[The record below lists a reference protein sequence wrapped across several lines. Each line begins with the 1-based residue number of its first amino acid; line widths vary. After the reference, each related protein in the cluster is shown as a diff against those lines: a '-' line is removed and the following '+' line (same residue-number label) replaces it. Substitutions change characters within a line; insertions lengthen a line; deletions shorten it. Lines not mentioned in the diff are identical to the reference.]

1 MIFNWFLCNL
11 FSHEQTTSGKTMPT
25 ILRTIR
31 KLISGHDTL
40 GDLRDQLDEMLKIAE
55 SMFYSATSLLTGKS
69 GESEESLKAQD
80 HKINELEAQIR
91 RKVMTHLTVSPDSGE
106 LNAFLLF
113 VSVAQDAERLGDF
126 CKNIQDVLLIN
137 PGVAQC
143 KNCETLANV
152 QQRLA
157 ERFEAV
163 RKAVREDDP
172 ELAEKAVGE
181 SKKDTRVC
189 GQAISEML
197 AYAQENDGQNGPYS
211 VASVLLLRYCRRMF
225 SHLSHIAGSVFLPM
239 DSIDKSPKLHTS

>member
-1 MIFNWFLCNL
+1 
-11 FSHEQTTSGKTMPT
+11 MPT
-25 ILRTIR
+25 ILGTIR
-31 KLISGHDTL
+31 KLISSHDTL

-55 SMFYSATSLLTGKS
+55 SMFLSATSLLTGQ
-69 GESEESLKAQD
+69 GGDSEESLKDQD
-80 HKINELEAQIR
+80 SRINELEARIR
-91 RKVMTHLTVSPDSGE
+91 RKVMTHLTVSPDSAE

-113 VSVAQDAERLGDF
+113 VSIAQDAERLGDF
-126 CKNIQDVLLIN
+126 CKNTQAVLLIN

-143 KNCETLANV
+143 KSCETLSSV
-152 QQRLA
+152 QKRLA

-172 ELAEKAVGE
+172 DLAKEAVEE
-181 SKKDTRVC
+181 STKDSRVC

-197 AYAQENDGQNGPYS
+197 AYAQENDGHNGPYS

-239 DSIDKSPKLHTS
+239 DSIDNSPKLFTT